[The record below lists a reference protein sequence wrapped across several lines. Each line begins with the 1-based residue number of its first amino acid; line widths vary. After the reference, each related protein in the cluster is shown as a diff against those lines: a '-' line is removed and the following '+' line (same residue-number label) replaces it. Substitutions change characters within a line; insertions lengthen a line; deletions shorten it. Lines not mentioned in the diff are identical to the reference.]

1 MKKYLLYTIML
12 LGALSFDSCKDDDT
26 VSVEDQREFMTMF
39 RTNENTGRGDS
50 DPYNCQTITVNGHNN
65 SVHLYWYGVDGCKG
79 YEIKYALYPNVSSG
93 LAEDWENPEKIIFDT
108 IVGPDK
114 LDIIFNN
121 LEYST
126 AYRFAI
132 RTLSK
137 KGEAYNSKWYGYGD
151 GRHWAEERRGGKE
164 GRYRWAAYH

>member
-1 MKKYLLYTIML
+1 MIKQNITMKKYLLYTIML

-126 AYRFAI
+126 DYRFAI

-137 KGEAYNSKWYGYGD
+137 KGEAYNSNGMVMEMVAIGQNISD
-151 GRHWAEERRGGKE
+151 
-164 GRYRWAAYH
+164 